1 MKTSSAPPAFSP
13 LSIGLLVV
21 AATCALFS
29 LVRHEFPVLWMG
41 AEWICGISVLAL
53 LGSLIHDAR
62 R

>member
-21 AATCALFS
+21 TSTSALFS
-29 LVRHEFPVLWMG
+29 LVRDEFPALWTG
-41 AEWICGISVLAL
+41 AAWVCGISVLAL
-53 LGSLIHDAR
+53 LGSLIHDVR